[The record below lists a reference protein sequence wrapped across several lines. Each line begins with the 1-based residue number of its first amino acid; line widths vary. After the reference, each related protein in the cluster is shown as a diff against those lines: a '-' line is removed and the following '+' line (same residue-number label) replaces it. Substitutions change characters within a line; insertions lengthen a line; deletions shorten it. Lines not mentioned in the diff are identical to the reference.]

1 MSPRPSGALT
11 VIEAWPAGRIPVFSE
26 APSPP
31 FGICHHFR
39 HSLRVLLAT
48 ETGAPLTELVFAAH
62 SGVVISAVSEKA
74 SADDGTPWWLT
85 LVVGFIALAGT
96 IFSAVSAQQT
106 TRKSANL
113 DRLNNRLEA
122 MELDKWRH
130 REETMR
136 MLRWASEKAID
147 PVDNVRLVGIAALG
161 ALGESELLQRED
173 QALIDRVID
182 AILQG
187 AVAEY
192 HEAGGPG
199 DVEVVEDGSE

>member
-1 MSPRPSGALT
+1 LVVAVHGGAAIAASKGSG
-11 VIEAWPAGRIPVFSE
+11 
-26 APSPP
+26 
-31 FGICHHFR
+31 
-39 HSLRVLLAT
+39 
-48 ETGAPLTELVFAAH
+48 
-62 SGVVISAVSEKA
+62 
-74 SADDGTPWWLT
+74 DDGTPWWLT
-85 LVVGFIALAGT
+85 LVVGFVALAGT

-113 DRLNNRLEA
+113 DRLDNRLES

-147 PVDNVRLVGIAALG
+147 PADNVRLLGIAALG

-199 DVEVVEDGSE
+199 DVEVVEDGAE

>member
-1 MSPRPSGALT
+1 M
-11 VIEAWPAGRIPVFSE
+11 
-26 APSPP
+26 
-31 FGICHHFR
+31 
-39 HSLRVLLAT
+39 
-48 ETGAPLTELVFAAH
+48 TGLVFAAH

-74 SADDGTPWWLT
+74 SADGGTPWWLT

-147 PVDNVRLVGIAALG
+147 PADNVRLVGIAALG